1 MRKKLKKRI
10 IGDPRQPD
18 FSHEQMEK
26 MIGENMSMKI
36 NQNSSA
42 VPSSAEFT
50 VDHPI
55 SSVEEANV
63 STLPST
69 QEAQMQQKS
78 QAAEETRASKLSE
91 GNLQA
96 TARAADLNSQLNAN
110 STDQP
115 KGESSTGFYDL
126 LVSQFKDPVAPKG
139 ESSNG
144 FYDLLISSVKD
155 PATPKID
162 K

>member
-1 MRKKLKKRI
+1 
-10 IGDPRQPD
+10 
-18 FSHEQMEK
+18 
-26 MIGENMSMKI
+26 MSMKI

-55 SSVEEANV
+55 SSMEEANV
-63 STLPST
+63 STVPPT
-69 QEAQMQQKS
+69 QEAQMQHKS

-115 KGESSTGFYDL
+115 KRESTFGFRDMM
-126 LVSQFKDPVAPKG
+126 VSSFKDPVTPKI
-139 ESSNG
+139 SSDQLKGDSSTG

-155 PATPKID
+155 PAKPKIPSD
-162 K
+162 